1 MIGTGWNSVWVAVLA
16 LAVSACSTGPD
27 PQEWSGGLIEVEELQ
42 QMLPVGNALAIVD
55 VRPET
60 DYLEGHI
67 PGAVNIWRDEIQRS
81 DTAYRGL
88 RIDRAALANLLGT
101 KGISAD
107 QLIVLYDAKGGV
119 DAARLWWLLKC
130 CGHSRMAILNG
141 GLTSW
146 DGDLTLDLA
155 ALEPKEFQFV
165 HPERPELLIDYPEF
179 EAVRNR
185 SNARILDNR
194 SESEYTGKEQKDG
207 AFLAG
212 HIPGAQ
218 HFCYSN
224 SIDFSDEGKMRF
236 KPIEVLREQYATFAE
251 PEDSVVLYCHSGV
264 RSAHTLFVL
273 TELLDYQHVRNYDG
287 SWIEWSFFHQPNAA
301 DSVNISKL

>member
-1 MIGTGWNSVWVAVLA
+1 
-16 LAVSACSTGPD
+16 
-27 PQEWSGGLIEVEELQ
+27 
-42 QMLPVGNALAIVD
+42 
-55 VRPET
+55 
-60 DYLEGHI
+60 
-67 PGAVNIWRDEIQRS
+67 
-81 DTAYRGL
+81 
-88 RIDRAALANLLGT
+88 
-101 KGISAD
+101 
-107 QLIVLYDAKGGV
+107 VLYDAKGGV

-130 CGHSRMAILNG
+130 CGHSKMAILNG
-141 GLTSW
+141 GVTAW
-146 DGDLTLDLA
+146 DRDLIREPA
-155 ALEPKEFQFV
+155 VVEPKEFHFL
-165 HPERPELLIDYPEF
+165 HPEHPELLIDYPEF

-194 SESEYTGKEQKDG
+194 SESEYSGKEQKDG

-236 KPIEVLREQYATFAE
+236 KPIEVLREQYASFAE
-251 PEDSVVLYCHSGV
+251 QGDSVVLYCHSGV

-287 SWIEWSFFHQPNAA
+287 SWIEWSYFHQPNAA